1 LVEIPKDAALS
12 GLMGV
17 MVEKAPNNQEVS
29 ARRQA
34 GGACGWP
41 IESDWL
47 LIIFSSASDQSGMSS
62 LYLV

>member
-1 LVEIPKDAALS
+1 
-12 GLMGV
+12 
-17 MVEKAPNNQEVS
+17 MVEKARKNEEVS

-47 LIIFSSASDQSGMSS
+47 LIIFSSASDQSGMS
-62 LYLV
+62 